1 MDSYADVTVMID
13 YDRVNNSLTFQ
24 TESGR
29 MSQLEQD
36 LHQTLYSVIT
46 PGLFHIRKT
55 YAV

>member
-1 MDSYADVTVMID
+1 MLCWGRVSGFSYLF
-13 YDRVNNSLTFQ
+13 SLTFQ

-36 LHQTLYSVIT
+36 LHQMLYSVIT